1 MGRPRTVVT
10 ANQVRSI
17 VSKYNKGMGLLD
29 LSDEFPYSVPVIR
42 RVLREQKVRIRGRG
56 RPVLSV

>member
-1 MGRPRTVVT
+1 MGRPMTTVT
-10 ANQVRSI
+10 ANHIRSI

-42 RVLREQKVRIRGRG
+42 RVLREKRVRVRKRG